1 MTTRPTTGTLRAPGA
16 TLHYELRGR
25 GPLLLLIPGGTG
37 GAAALD
43 AVADLL
49 AADYRVATY
58 APPAPPNSPPPGPP
72 PPGRPP
78 PAPSRPSPAFPTSSA
93 ASSRPS

>member
-16 TLHYELRGR
+16 TLHYEVRGR

-43 AVADLL
+43 AVAGVL

-58 APPAPPNSPPPGPP
+58 DPRGLARSPLDAPDAEQTV
-72 PPGRPP
+72 
-78 PAPSRPSPAFPTSSA
+78 AEHATDA
-93 ASSRPS
+93 A